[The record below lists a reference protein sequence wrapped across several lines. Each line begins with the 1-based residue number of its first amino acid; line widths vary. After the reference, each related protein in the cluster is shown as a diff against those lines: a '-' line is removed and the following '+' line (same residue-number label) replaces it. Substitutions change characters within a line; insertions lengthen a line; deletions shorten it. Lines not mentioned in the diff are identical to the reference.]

1 MIITD
6 PKENEIIINLLR
18 VIAYDCN
25 LYWNDENDIDKYS
38 SDEYDNYLKLKK
50 KLAYF
55 MTEKEINEI
64 DLMAI
69 LYKFKQI

>member
-25 LYWNDENDIDKYS
+25 LYWNDENDIDIAI
-38 SDEYDNYLKLKK
+38 DEMNRKL
-50 KLAYF
+50 L
-55 MTEKEINEI
+55 NN
-64 DLMAI
+64 
-69 LYKFKQI
+69 